1 MVATTRPRRSMLF
14 MPAQNERAM
23 AKASTVPADVVIFD
37 LEDATAPDAKP
48 AARAAVVDRLQA
60 GGLAPREVLV
70 RINALDTA
78 WGPADLE
85 AAATAGADGIVLPKV
100 ERPETLVD
108 AGQRLD
114 ALGAAP
120 SVALWCM
127 VETPMG
133 VLNVRDLASSG
144 GRLAGIL
151 MGTQDLA
158 KDLHAGPSPDR
169 LAMITALS
177 TCLIAAR
184 AYGLA
189 AIDGIHTDL
198 SDAGGGLDA
207 ACRQGAELGFDG
219 KTLIHPK
226 QIAAANAAFAPSPDA
241 VDHARRVISA
251 HSEAIRSGKGVTV
264 VDGKLI
270 ESLHVTEAQRLVA
283 LAESIAKLETTLN
296 GPA

>member
-1 MVATTRPRRSMLF
+1 MLF
-14 MPAQNERAM
+14 MPAQNDRAM
-23 AKASTVPADVVIFD
+23 AKATTVPADVVIFD

-70 RINALDTA
+70 RINALDTE
-78 WGPADLE
+78 WGSADLE
-85 AAATAGADGIVLPKV
+85 AVAQAGADGIVLPKV
-100 ERPETLVD
+100 ETPATLTE
-108 AGQRLD
+108 AGRRLD
-114 ALGAAP
+114 AIGAAP
-120 SVALWCM
+120 GIALWCM

-144 GRLAGIL
+144 SRLAGLI

-158 KDLHAGPSPDR
+158 KDLHAGPSPNR

-184 AYGLA
+184 AYGLS
-189 AIDGIHTDL
+189 AIDGIHADLTDEN
-198 SDAGGGLDA
+198 GLDA

-226 QIAAANAAFAPSPDA
+226 QITAANIAFAPSPDA
-241 VDHARRVISA
+241 IMHARRVISA
-251 HSEAIRSGKGVTV
+251 HSDAIRSGKGVTV

-270 ESLHVTEAQRLVA
+270 ESLHVVEAQRLVA
-283 LAESIAKLETTLN
+283 LAESIGKLEAIL
-296 GPA
+296 GH